1 MITRRDI
8 LAYSSAMAASI
19 PLQKVARMASAN
31 IQPSQLVVFEKVLQN
46 LSPEQL
52 ADALVKMDAD
62 GIEVAIRPGG
72 RIEPADAEK
81 KIPQLVK
88 ALDQRG
94 KKILIATTNITSVVP
109 ESTRLLEILADNQI
123 PQYRMGYYRWNKKD
137 SRQTQCN
144 AFGEQLTELAVLN
157 RKLGITGLYQ
167 NHAGD
172 RYFGSLIWAMLVM
185 LDDIP
190 ADQINLALDL
200 RHLRAE
206 AGLSWPTLVR
216 NAANRI
222 GCLYIKDA
230 RWKGPKTNQLEN
242 VPLGNGFVDRGMFEA
257 VRKQCPSVP
266 ISLHV
271 EYHGGKPLEGAA
283 LQQAIESYRRDIKRL
298 RQWMAQT

>member
-8 LAYSSAMAASI
+8 LACSSAMAASF
-19 PLQKVARMASAN
+19 PLQKAARLLSVN
-31 IQPSQLVVFEKVLQN
+31 SQPAQLVVFEKVLQN

-62 GIEVAIRPGG
+62 GIEVAIRPNG

-81 KIPQLVK
+81 KLPVLVK
-88 ALDQRG
+88 ALDQRE
-94 KKILIATTNITSVVP
+94 KQILIATTNITSVTP
-109 ESTRLLEILADNQI
+109 ESTRLLEILSDHQI
-123 PQYRMGYYRWNKKD
+123 PQYRMGYYRWNKKHD
-137 SRQTQCN
+137 WPKQHDIVKQ
-144 AFGEQLTELAVLN
+144 QLTELASLN
-157 RKLGITGLYQ
+157 QKLGITGLYQ
-167 NHAGD
+167 NHAGNG
-172 RYFGSLIWAMLVM
+172 YYGAMVFEMISILSY
-185 LDDIP
+185 ISN
-190 ADQINLALDL
+190 QHIKLALDL

-216 NAANRI
+216 NAADRV

-230 RWKGPKTNQLEN
+230 RWKGPQTNQLEN
-242 VPLGNGFVDRGMFEA
+242 VPLGSGFVDRAMFAA

-283 LQQAIESYRRDIKRL
+283 LQQAIESYRKDIKRL
-298 RQWMAQT
+298 RQWMTQT